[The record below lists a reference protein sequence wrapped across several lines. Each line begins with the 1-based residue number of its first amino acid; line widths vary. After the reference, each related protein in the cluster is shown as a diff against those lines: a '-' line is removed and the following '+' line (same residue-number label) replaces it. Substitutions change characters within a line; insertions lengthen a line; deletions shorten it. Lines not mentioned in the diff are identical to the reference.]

1 VEEKWDCICGSA
13 AWWEAQRRSPTFPL
27 EYWWMGQ
34 KAEEQKIL
42 TVKTISRDF
51 IHSKSHSVG

>member
-1 VEEKWDCICGSA
+1 VEEKWDSICGSA
-13 AWWEAQRRSPTFPL
+13 ARWEAHRTSPTFLL

-34 KAEEQKIL
+34 KAEQQKIL

-51 IHSKSHSVG
+51 IHQNITE